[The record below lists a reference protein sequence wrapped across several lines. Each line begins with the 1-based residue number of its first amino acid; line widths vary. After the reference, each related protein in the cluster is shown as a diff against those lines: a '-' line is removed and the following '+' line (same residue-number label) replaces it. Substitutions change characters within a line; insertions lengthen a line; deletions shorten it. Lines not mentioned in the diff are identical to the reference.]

1 MNGTVNID
9 ILKKA
14 LSILLLLI
22 MTIIIGVIGYELTE
36 KYTVL
41 EALWQTVITLST
53 VGFGELREMSQPG
66 RIFTIV
72 LIMFGF
78 ALFGY
83 SLTSLTRI
91 VVEGEI
97 KNIFRNRKME
107 KEISN
112 MKNHVILCGHGR
124 LGREIAGELK
134 KWRKEYVVIEMDE
147 TVGQELIDQHVPVVI
162 GDATEDETLIKAGIK
177 DAEGAIA
184 ALTDDVKNLF
194 VTLTARK
201 LNPGLT
207 IVTKAD
213 QEGSEAKLISA
224 GANKVISPAQIGGR
238 RMASVLINPEVVNF
252 LDVVVCEK
260 EFNLSM
266 QEVRVQKNSI
276 IEGLPIKDAQIPRE
290 IKVIG
295 MKKEDGNMHINP
307 PATHELNAD
316 SVLIVLG
323 ENVHIEKL
331 LGMAKGKV

>member
-14 LSILLLLI
+14 FAILLLLI